1 MYCNNQ
7 YNPRMSDTNDSDS
20 MDRLDIYRR
29 LANSWKCAA
38 INREIKFGEAI
49 FVPIEGD
56 YAQVGGAIFLSVLC
70 YPEDI
75 KKQYS
80 LVETFAAAIIK
91 NSSKP
96 RSPERKKLR
105 KSPGFASLF
114 DIPNKRIQQRMS
126 ECTKRLHK
134 RNRAAWVLLQKMA
147 SNNNP
152 NYQSPLRDIMLIAAK
167 QNTHEYPAFGSSTDD
182 EEQIINSF
190 RQRVMS
196 PSKPVAHLAMAF
208 YDYFENLESKEIN
221 LLEIVMQARTWLPRV
236 VEHGEHYRVIMGDI
250 FPRYDTQYLQGR
262 GQNFTVPLEETIAVL
277 PFIDLIDPS
286 TGWNQLLNLR
296 ISGKELNF

>member
-1 MYCNNQ
+1 MSET
-7 YNPRMSDTNDSDS
+7 NPPDP
-20 MDRLDIYRR
+20 LDIYRR

-38 INREIKFGEAI
+38 INREIKFREAI

-80 LVETFAAAIIK
+80 LVETFAAANIK
-91 NSSKP
+91 DSSKP
-96 RSPERKKLR
+96 RSSERKKLR
-105 KSPGFASLF
+105 KSPGFASLL

-126 ECTKRLHK
+126 ECIERLHK
-134 RNRAAWVLLQKMA
+134 RNRAAWVLFQKLG
-147 SNNNP
+147 SNNDP
-152 NYQSPLRDIMLIAAK
+152 NSQYPLRDIMLIAAK
-167 QNTHEYPAFGSSTDD
+167 QNTREYPAFGSSTDD
-182 EEQIINSF
+182 EEQIVNSF
-190 RQRVMS
+190 RQRVMT

-221 LLEIVMQARTWLPRV
+221 ILEIIMQARIWLPNV
-236 VEHGEHYRVIMGDI
+236 VENGEHYRVIMGDI

-262 GQNFTVPLEETIAVL
+262 VKNFSVPIEDTIAVL
-277 PFIDLIDPS
+277 PLIDEIDPS

-296 ISGKELNF
+296 ISGKGR